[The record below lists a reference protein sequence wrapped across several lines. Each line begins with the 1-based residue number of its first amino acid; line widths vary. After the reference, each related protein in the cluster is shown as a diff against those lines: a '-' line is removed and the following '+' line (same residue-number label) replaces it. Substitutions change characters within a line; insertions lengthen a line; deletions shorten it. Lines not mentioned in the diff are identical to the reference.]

1 MMIAGYLRL
10 LLCGLDSQ
18 NNMVSNHK
26 LPLRMNPVCPAYIIL
41 LNYDTNDSTWYLS
54 A

>member
-1 MMIAGYLRL
+1 MMIVGYLRL
-10 LLCGLDSQ
+10 LLCSLDSQ

-41 LNYDTNDSTWYLS
+41 LNYDTNDSKWYLS